1 MISFPGK
8 ALDRLLA
15 VREDLQNHKNDK
27 NDLLKI
33 SIEKRL
39 NKSLVNYYSSLN
51 KSLSYLQS
59 KNINKYKDKV

>member
-27 NDLLKI
+27 NELLKI